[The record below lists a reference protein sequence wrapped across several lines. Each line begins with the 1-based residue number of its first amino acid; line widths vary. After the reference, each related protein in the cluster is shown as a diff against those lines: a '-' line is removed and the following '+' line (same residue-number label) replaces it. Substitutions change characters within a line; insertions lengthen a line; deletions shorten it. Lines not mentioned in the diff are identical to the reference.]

1 MKRLTFLLLMA
12 TLTLP
17 VRAGAPDPK
26 SAWEFNGPDH
36 SRATFGTPLQ
46 LVGTVKEVPGV
57 HASDGAIQIGEGSYY
72 VCTHGVAPNGG
83 GTKVNE
89 WTLLIDFSYP
99 PGSRSDPPSG
109 YNDLFQ
115 TNPTNVDDSDW
126 TINSAGAIGIGA
138 VGYSSTRGYTTNG
151 DTWYRL
157 VLVVD
162 NGTRHDLYMDGA
174 EIFKGTQQ
182 GVDGRFSLASTILL
196 FCAGNNQD
204 RDDAPI
210 NVSAVAFW
218 DKPLSADE
226 IAALGRAGD
235 KFFRQTQA
243 SHPIPA
249 DGARDV
255 PRDAVLQWTVG
266 EYPGVHDVY
275 FGTTAADVAS
285 ATRANP
291 AGVLAG
297 QGQADTTF
305 DPPGSLAYGQTYYWR
320 IDEVNQ
326 SPDGTVYKGPVWS
339 LTAEPYGYPVKPVGA
354 TASSYQMNMGPEKT
368 IDGSGLDKA
377 DQHGTEGS
385 TMWLSTG
392 AGPNWIQYQFDKVY
406 KLHDLKVWNSNQP
419 IETYLGFGS
428 RKVTIE
434 HSVDGAAWTA
444 VADVPEFARAPGL
457 PTCTA
462 NTTVNL
468 GDVDARFV
476 RLTINSTWGG
486 MAVAG
491 LSEVRFSQVPVQAWS
506 PQPAH
511 GATGVPVDTMLDWRP
526 GRTAGSHRVCFGTDQ
541 AAVAAGTA
549 PAQTVADHGFTPS
562 ALDFGTTYY
571 WKVDE
576 VNAVTYPGEVW
587 SFTTQSYAVVDNF
600 ESYTDDEGG
609 RIYETWIDGWTN
621 GTGSVVGYLQAPF
634 AERTTIHGGKQAM
647 PLEYN
652 NVKTPFYSEAERT
665 FDTPQDW
672 TVSGADTLALFYR
685 GRAAAFVD
693 QGNNAFT
700 LGASGSDIWNT
711 ADQFRFV
718 FRSLNGNGSITA
730 RVDSVVRSNAWTKAG
745 VMIRETLDAGSKH
758 ATVVVTPDNGV
769 SFPYRSTPGGSSVQN
784 NTTGLK
790 APYWVRI
797 TRTGNVFKAE
807 HSANGQTWTAVGTEQ
822 TIAMATGVYV
832 GLCLTSHDVALYSTA
847 EFSNVATTGTVTG
860 AWQTLA
866 IGMAMA
872 SNDPAPLY
880 VTVADKAGKKK
891 TVVHAD
897 PAATTATAW
906 TEWRIPLSE
915 LSTAGVNVGAVKKIA
930 IGVGDPASPKPGSA
944 GMLYLDDLGFGHPAP

>member
-1 MKRLTFLLLMA
+1 MKRLTFLWLVV
-12 TLTLP
+12 TLTLQAQAA
-17 VRAGAPDPK
+17 VSDPK

-36 SRATFGTPLQ
+36 KRATLGAPLQ
-46 LVGTVKEVPGV
+46 LVGTIKEVPGIY
-57 HASDGAIQIGEGSYY
+57 AGDGAIQIGEGSYFI
-72 VCTHGVAPNGG
+72 CTHGVAPNGG

-99 PGSRSDPPSG
+99 PSSRSDPPSG

-115 TNPTNVDDSDW
+115 TNPTNADDADW

-138 VGYSSTRGYTTNG
+138 VGYSSTRSYTTNG

-162 NGTRHDLYMDGA
+162 NGTRQDLYMDGV
-174 EIFKGTQQ
+174 EIFKGNQQ
-182 GVDGRFSLASTILL
+182 GVDGRFSLAATILL

-210 NVSAVAFW
+210 NVSSVAFW

-226 IAALGRAGD
+226 IATLGRAGN
-235 KFFRQTQA
+235 KFFSRKLA
-243 SHPIPA
+243 WNPIPA
-249 DGARDV
+249 DGAKDV
-255 PRDAVLQWTVG
+255 PRDAVLQWTAG
-266 EYPGVHDVY
+266 EYSGVHDVY
-275 FGTTAADVAS
+275 FGTTAAGVDN

-291 AGVLAG
+291 SGVLAS

-305 DPPGSLAYGQTYYWR
+305 DPAGSFAYGQTYYWR
-320 IDEVNQ
+320 VDEVNQ
-326 SPDGTVYKGPVWS
+326 SADGTVFKGQVWS
-339 LTAEPYGYPVKPVGA
+339 FTAEPYGYPAKPVSA

-377 DQHGTEGS
+377 DQHGTDGN

-419 IETYLGFGS
+419 IETYLGFGA
-428 RKVTIE
+428 RKVTVE
-434 HSVDGAAWTA
+434 YAVDGVAWTA
-444 VADVPEFARAPGL
+444 VPDVPEFARAPGL
-457 PTCTA
+457 PSCTA
-462 NTTVNL
+462 NTTVKL
-468 GDVDARFV
+468 GAVEAKFV
-476 RLTINSTWGG
+476 KLTITGTWGG
-486 MAVAG
+486 MPVAG
-491 LSEVRFSQVPVQAWS
+491 LSEVRFSSVPVQAWS
-506 PQPAH
+506 PQPAN
-511 GATGVPVDTMLDWRP
+511 GAAGVPVDTTLAWRP
-526 GRTAGSHRVCFGTDQ
+526 GREAGSHRVFLGTDQ

-549 PAQTVADHGFTPS
+549 PAQTVTDHGFTPG

-571 WKVDE
+571 WKVNE
-576 VNAVTYPGEVW
+576 VNTVTYPGDVW
-587 SFTTQSYAVVDNF
+587 SFTTAQYAVIDDF

-634 AERTTIHGGKQAM
+634 AERTIIHGGKQAM
-647 PLEYN
+647 PMEYN
-652 NVKTPFYSEAERT
+652 NIKTPYYSEAART

-672 TVSGADTLALFYR
+672 TGSGADTFSLFYR
-685 GRAAAFVD
+685 GRAAAFAD
-693 QGNNAFT
+693 KGNNAFRVS
-700 LGASGSDIWNT
+700 ASGSDIWNT

-718 FRSLNGNGSITA
+718 CKSLNGNGSITA
-730 RVDSVVRSNAWTKAG
+730 RVDSLVRSNAWAKAG
-745 VMIRETLDAGSKH
+745 VMIRETIDAGSKH
-758 ATVVVTPDNGV
+758 AAVVMSPDNGV
-769 SFPYRSTPGGSSVQN
+769 SFPYRSTTGGSSVQN

-790 APYWVRI
+790 APYWVRL

-807 HSANGQTWTAVGTEQ
+807 QSANGQTWTAVGTDQ
-822 TIAMATGVYV
+822 TITMATGVYL

-866 IGMAMA
+866 IGMAMT

-880 VTVADKAGKKK
+880 VTVADKAGKSK
-891 TVVHAD
+891 TVVHTD
-897 PAATTATAW
+897 PAATTASAW
-906 TEWRIPLSE
+906 TEWRIPLSD
-915 LSTAGVNVGAVKKIA
+915 LSKAGVNLGAVKKIA

-944 GMLYLDDLGFGHPAP
+944 GMLYLDDLGFGHPTP